1 MVVLLT
7 GSSRGIG
14 KGIKHF
20 FEKHGHI
27 VVSPS
32 KKEMDL
38 SNLSHVKSYLTTI
51 KDVDIII
58 NNTGIN
64 PLNSIED
71 ETIENLNN
79 ILNVNYLSSFV
90 ICQHF
95 LPLLKTKNYGR
106 IINIGSIWIKYAKN
120 LRGGYSASKNALHS
134 LTKTIVSEYSGY
146 DILCNTVSPGYIL
159 TDLTLQNNTKE
170 DIEYIKNQIPL
181 KRLGDIDE
189 IAKLVY
195 FLTIENTYING
206 QNITIDGGYSCT
218 SKS

>member
-1 MVVLLT
+1 MIVLLT
-7 GSSRGIG
+7 GGSRGIG
-14 KGIKHF
+14 KGIKDF
-20 FEKHGHI
+20 FEKHNHI
-27 VVSPS
+27 VLSPL

-38 SNLSHVKSYLTTI
+38 SNLDHVKSYLTTI

-58 NNTGIN
+58 NNAGVN
-64 PLNSIED
+64 CLNSVES
-71 ETIENLNN
+71 ETIESLNKT
-79 ILNVNYLSSFV
+79 LSVNYLSPFV

-95 LPLLKTKNYGR
+95 LPLLKNKKYGR
-106 IINIGSIWIKYAKN
+106 IVNIGSIWIDYAKN

-134 LTKTIVSEYSGY
+134 LTKTIVSEFSEYN
-146 DILCNTVSPGYIL
+146 ILCNTISPGYIL

-170 DIEYIKNQIPL
+170 DLENIKNQIPL
-181 KRLGDIDE
+181 KRLGNTDE